1 MDEKLPQP
9 PPAPKGIVT
18 PATVEKSAAPPANPP
33 APPQAAEVTEAN
45 NPANSHVERM
55 MRERGPRMSL
65 NAPTRRL
72 EVPPIAGYHLHWF
85 LERNIPKALQG
96 WYEFVTPEEA
106 PTVDR
111 SIGGRTAGNTSE
123 DLGGARVSQIGGV
136 NEQGQPEQ
144 LVLMKIREEWYYAEQ
159 RKIAERNL
167 LIIQQIFNK
176 KAPVMAP
183 EESSADYRM
192 RYTKEA
198 VIDLSMGRF
207 KKADEPVKP

>member
-18 PATVEKSAAPPANPP
+18 PVTVEKSTAPPANPP
-33 APPQAAEVTEAN
+33 APPSVEVTEAN
-45 NPANSHVERM
+45 NPANSHEERM
-55 MRERGPRMSL
+55 KRERGPRLSL

-72 EVPPIAGYHLHWF
+72 EVPPIPGYHLHWF

-123 DLGGARVSQIGGV
+123 DLGGSRVSQVGGV

-167 LIIQQIFNK
+167 LIIQQIFHK

-183 EESSADYRM
+183 EESSSDYKM

-207 KKADEPVKP
+207 KKADEPTKP